1 MEPKHDGYIQKESP
15 IPFGCHFQ
23 VHAMNFRIGVM
34 PGYVGRVYLAGLH
47 VSWLGG
53 ICLVRSASG
62 GGQRLLL
69 LTVPEGKKTKLPHTT
84 FTAWWFWWIWWW
96 WVDEILMTFWF
107 NELIVLQHFDDEDCG
122 TIMSW
127 WGWQWLW
134 LWWWFQWLSWWC
146 RFCWYIMVVTA
157 SQLRETDDCEQ
168 WP

>member
-1 MEPKHDGYIQKESP
+1 MMGIYKKNLLFLSGAIFRFLEWIFESVWCLGMSA
-15 IPFGCHFQ
+15 GCIWQGSMF
-23 VHAMNFRIGVM
+23 
-34 PGYVGRVYLAGLH
+34 PGLAGF
-47 VSWLGG
+47 VSYGKKS
-53 ICLVRSASG
+53 C

-69 LTVPEGKKTKLPHTT
+69 LTVPEGTNQSCHTRKI
-84 FTAWWFWWIWWW
+84 TAWWFWWIWWW